1 MSNNLGFKSLEEI
14 DVKNKKVLL
23 RLDINS
29 PIDVNTKKIVN
40 TNRIDKS
47 LKTLNY
53 LKNHG
58 AKVAIIAHQGDT
70 LDYQNLI
77 SLEEHANILASKLN
91 TKVEYIDDV
100 CGPAAIEKVENLKS
114 GEFIILGNLRYL
126 GEELS
131 TFENSVKLS
140 DEQMLS
146 NYLVRSLTPHFDL
159 YINDAFSAAHR
170 NAPSMVAFQRVLPSA
185 AGYLFFDEISTLKKI
200 KDNPTSP
207 CIFVLGGAKIS
218 DAFSMMEEV
227 LSKKIAD
234 KILTCGVTGE
244 VFLLAKGIYL
254 GKKVEDFIK
263 DRGLENFIKEAKDL
277 LYKYEEKIVLPLD
290 LAYENDGKREIVQIS
305 ENIGDYLY
313 ADIGDLTISLY
324 TDIIKNANTIF
335 VNGPAGMYEN
345 PILEKGTK
353 DILIA
358 ISNSKGFSVVGGGDS
373 VSATAKFTDSSKM
386 NYICTAGGAMV
397 RYLSGKKL
405 PLISAMENSK

>member
-1 MSNNLGFKSLEEI
+1 MSNNLGFKSIEEI

-53 LKNHG
+53 LKENG

-77 SLEEHANILASKLN
+77 SLEEHASILSKKMQ
-91 TKVEYIDDV
+91 TFVDYIDDV
-100 CGPAAIEKVENLKS
+100 CGPAAIEKVNNLKS
-114 GEFIILGNLRYL
+114 GDFIILGNLRYL

-140 DEQMLS
+140 DDQMKT

-159 YINDAFSAAHR
+159 YVNDAFSAAHR
-170 NAPSMVAFQRVLPSA
+170 NAPSMVAFQKLLPSA
-185 AGYLFFDEISTLKKI
+185 AGYLFFDEVSTLKKVMT
-200 KDNPTSP
+200 NPQSP

-227 LSKKIAD
+227 LSKNIAD

-244 VFLLAKGIYL
+244 VFLIASGYYL
-254 GKKVEDFIK
+254 GKKVETFIN
-263 DRGLENFIKEAKDL
+263 DRGLSLFIDEAKELLNKYANKIIMPIDL
-277 LYKYEEKIVLPLD
+277 SYEM
-290 LAYENDGKREIVQIS
+290 NNKRENVKLS
-305 ENIGDYLY
+305 ENVGDYLY
-313 ADIGDLTISLY
+313 ADIGDASIELY
-324 TDIIKNANTIF
+324 SNIIKEAKTIF

-345 PILEKGTK
+345 PILENGTK
-353 DILIA
+353 YILQAIA
-358 ISNSKGFSVVGGGDS
+358 DSKGFSVIGGGDS
-373 VSATAKFTDSSKM
+373 VTASVKFTDTTKM
-386 NYICTAGGAMV
+386 DYICTAGGAMV

-405 PLISAMENSK
+405 PLITAMENSL

>member
-1 MSNNLGFKSLEEI
+1 MNSNLGFKSIEEI

-29 PIDVNTKKIVN
+29 PIDVNTKRIVN

-47 LKTLNY
+47 LRTLNY
-53 LKNHG
+53 LKENG

-77 SLEEHANILASKLN
+77 SLSEHASILSKKMN
-91 TKVEYIDDV
+91 VNVDYIDDV
-100 CGPAAIEKVENLKS
+100 CGPAAIEKVNNLKS

-140 DEQMLS
+140 DEQLLS

-159 YINDAFSAAHR
+159 YVNDAFSAAHR
-170 NAPSMVAFQRVLPSA
+170 FAPSMVAFQRVLPSA

-200 KDNPTSP
+200 KDNPISP

-227 LSKKIAD
+227 LSKNIAD

-254 GKKVEDFIK
+254 GKKVEEFIK
-263 DRGLENFIKEAKDL
+263 DRGLENFIKEAKKL
-277 LYKYEEKIVLPLD
+277 LDKYEDKIVVPKD
-290 LAYENDGKREIVQIS
+290 LAYEEDNQRKELLVNGELL
-305 ENIGDYLY
+305 DYLY
-313 ADIGDLTISLY
+313 ADIGENTISTY
-324 TDIIKNANTIF
+324 KKIIFEAKTIF

-345 PILEKGTK
+345 PILENGTK
-353 DILIA
+353 ELLIA
-358 ISNSKGFSVVGGGDS
+358 ISNSNGFSVVGGGDS
-373 VSATAKFTDSSKM
+373 VSATTKFTDLNKM
-386 NYICTAGGAMV
+386 DYICTAGGAMV

-405 PLISAMENSK
+405 PLITAMENSK